1 VTKGQGER
9 VTGGQQTVHLGP
21 DSHLRVADLAF
32 EVHPDARY
40 QVALVLRGSE
50 GRVLA
55 RNLYQDPFHPPAH
68 PQGHPDRMDHEIG
81 MRLWWAGESNSTR

>member
-1 VTKGQGER
+1 
-9 VTGGQQTVHLGP
+9 
-21 DSHLRVADLAF
+21 
-32 EVHPDARY
+32 
-40 QVALVLRGSE
+40 
-50 GRVLA
+50 VLA